1 MTLDFNRATDRLGA
15 PTENGFQMKLVQL
28 EMGASAVVS
37 SVGGS
42 GTFRRRLMELG
53 VVPGT
58 KVERTGQAPLGDPIS
73 YRVRGAVL
81 CLRREE
87 ASTVMVEPI

>member
-1 MTLDFNRATDRLGA
+1 MILDFIWRMDRLGA
-15 PTENGFQMKLVQL
+15 PNENGFQMKLVQL
-28 EMGASAVVS
+28 DMGESAVVS
-37 SVGGS
+37 SVGGC
-42 GTFRRRLMELG
+42 GTFRRRLLELG

-58 KVERTGQAPLGDPIS
+58 RVERTGQAPLGDPIS

-87 ASTVMVEPI
+87 ASTVVVEPI